1 MTPKFFPKNINVIS
15 TKRYLSERPKDFLNG
30 FDSFNIASHVADDQ
44 ARVINNRKKLVKY
57 YDLPSEPRYLNQ
69 IHSDKCLSF
78 NSLECEGDALYT
90 NKKNE
95 VCAILTADCLPIFIS
110 DNLGQEVAVIH
121 AGWKGLLKGV
131 IEETIKSFDSKN
143 LVAHFGPAVSQDSF
157 EVGEEVRDQYVSKD
171 ISLKSS
177 FKTISDKQ
185 YLDLYDAA
193 KLILNSFDIYK
204 ISGGDE
210 CTFKQRGE
218 YFSYRRDGKHS
229 GRMANL
235 IWIS

>member
-1 MTPKFFPKNINVIS
+1 MTPEFFPDNINVIS
-15 TKRYLSERPKDFLNG
+15 TKRYLVEKPKVFLNG
-30 FDSFNIASHVADDQ
+30 FDSFNIAEHIEDDPE
-44 ARVINNRKKLVKY
+44 RVFDNRRKLVKY
-57 YDLPSEPRYLNQ
+57 FDLPSEPRYINQ
-69 IHSDKCLSF
+69 IHSDKCLTFDTS
-78 NSLECEGDALYT
+78 ECEGDAMYT

-95 VCAILTADCLPIFIS
+95 VCAILTADCLPIFIT
-110 DNLGQEVAVIH
+110 DALGQEVAVIH

-143 LVAHFGPAVSQDSF
+143 LVAHFGPAISQDSF

-171 ISLKSS
+171 IIFKSA
-177 FKTISDKQ
+177 FKTTIDKY
-185 YLDLYDAA
+185 YLDLYHAA
-193 KLILNSFDIYK
+193 RLILNSFNIYK

-210 CTFKQRGE
+210 CTFKQRDE